1 MTREQLTNTPTQL
14 LLPGALGEL
23 FVAAQMTGTLS
34 LADRHGLQ
42 AAILDPTLT
51 PEDRQTIDR
60 LLRAIV
66 RGKIQICDDVST
78 LSNS

>member
-1 MTREQLTNTPTQL
+1 MAREKLIDTPSQ

-23 FVAAQMTGTLS
+23 LVAAQMTGMLS
-34 LADRHGLQ
+34 VADRHGLQ

-60 LLRAIV
+60 LLRSIM
-66 RGKIQICDDVST
+66 RGKIQISDDVST
-78 LSNS
+78 LSSP